1 MSEFIQLH
9 VLTSY
14 PPANLNRDDLGR
26 PKTAVFGGTQRLRV
40 SSQSLKRAWRT
51 SDLFQ
56 QELSGFIGTR
66 TRTLGQEIV
75 VRELMERGVKKE
87 RAEEVARGVAEVFGK
102 LKKEK
107 GAKQPSHEIEQLA
120 HFSANELA
128 RIRALMDEVAAGE
141 EVDDEAFKKLLD
153 TGHGSPDIALFG
165 RMLAASPAHNV
176 EAAAQ
181 VAHAL
186 SVHTVTVEDDFFT
199 AVDDLNRGDE
209 DRGAGHM
216 GTLEF
221 SAGLLY
227 IYVCIDRDLL
237 LKNLDG
243 DETLAKRSLRA
254 FTEAICRVSPTGKQA
269 SFASRAWASY
279 LLAERGDAQP
289 RTLSVA
295 FLKPIA
301 GRDLLERAIS
311 ELEST
316 RKKMDKVY
324 GPAAREQ
331 CSFDVHQGRGTL
343 NEVLD
348 FVGR

>member
-1 MSEFIQLH
+1 
-9 VLTSY
+9 
-14 PPANLNRDDLGR
+14 
-26 PKTAVFGGTQRLRV
+26 
-40 SSQSLKRAWRT
+40 
-51 SDLFQ
+51 
-56 QELSGFIGTR
+56 
-66 TRTLGQEIV
+66 
-75 VRELMERGVKKE
+75 
-87 RAEEVARGVAEVFGK
+87 
-102 LKKEK
+102 
-107 GAKQPSHEIEQLA
+107 
-120 HFSANELA
+120 
-128 RIRALMDEVAAGE
+128 
-141 EVDDEAFKKLLD
+141 
-153 TGHGSPDIALFG
+153 
-165 RMLAASPAHNV
+165 
-176 EAAAQ
+176 
-181 VAHAL
+181 
-186 SVHTVTVEDDFFT
+186 
-199 AVDDLNRGDE
+199 
-209 DRGAGHM
+209 M